1 MDRMTP
7 GDRGGVVL
15 AHPDRPIPSRRHLVL
30 GTVPADAVFLVAGLS
45 MAWWATGRD
54 GSRWFVLGWV
64 GAFALS
70 WLVLMLGRIQ
80 RPEARELSQ
89 RPTVHTARRRALRT
103 GKLPE
108 SPSLRI
114 GAAARSCDE
123 LEVAVL
129 VLAVG
134 ATTGIGALMWP
145 ALPWPML
152 VTGWAVLATL
162 YLVGAVRG
170 WAYLRLYEIGPRR
183 PSS

>member
-1 MDRMTP
+1 M
-7 GDRGGVVL
+7 L

-54 GSRWFVLGWV
+54 GSRWFALGWV

-70 WLVLMLGRIQ
+70 WLVLMLGRTQ